1 MVRQGLGEANHLDSG
16 QCRKALWAAESSD
29 SESGR
34 EIKESPVVG
43 PDLEFTISVRAGRL
57 SLIEKQGHK
66 RDSSK

>member
-1 MVRQGLGEANHLDSG
+1 MERLAELGGVARQGKPIAWTLGNVAKQSG
-16 QCRKALWAAESSD
+16 
-29 SESGR
+29 G

-43 PDLEFTISVRAGRL
+43 PDLEFTISVRAGSL